1 MFNYMEL
8 KERGR
13 KWLDD
18 FSEIEFVGEI
28 EVPEEEVSEVC
39 ASIGRF
45 LHRAKW
51 DDEHIR
57 AALAVAVVNLAFYS
71 PQDVGEE
78 GFRWLALHK
87 LLGHHAED
95 GNLWEREVGEPVL
108 RLLKDHFHV
117 EDIPGPYRYV
127 RPVMQQ
133 VGVPA
138 KLDRRFAQFVVRLL
152 RLYGHN
158 FSDTEYKACCIEF
171 EGQLSTAEKFLN
183 SAKGRQYCRDIARI
197 VRNIEEGILTPQQIN
212 SLSFRLRTKVRAVL
226 QALGDAPRAGV
237 RIASLSPPRL
247 ILDRDNLRL
256 VIEFSAQAFGGS
268 YQWSD
273 GVQIRVARY
282 VLKEGDFAGR
292 LHGTIIQPDGKKE
305 PWEVKPWRPSP
316 TIWAAFRESDG
327 SFLEPADTLRPGR
340 YILALPYPHSI
351 PDEHVIEE
359 CGEMYLPGFN
369 EVIVRVFDC
378 ELPTGFSLPEL
389 SLSVFGVASNRA
401 PVLRF
406 AETPTPLPHTAN
418 VFVRE
423 LPEIT
428 IENWDLGFADSYM
441 LIWESG
447 ACRRVVPESLYS
459 GKGILRLPV
468 EAPSQGRVHIEPK
481 GRTPRG
487 FAETSLNY
495 VLLPEAKVTWP
506 RGLHEKSARVRISLE
521 PAGMFAAEWQQSS
534 VEHMA
539 ESTWE
544 VPTWLD
550 FVNGQVTYAGAVS
563 FHIAGPVYRFDIK
576 GESITDQ
583 VLWDESL
590 KRRSRLHLSLS
601 AAECGSSVE
610 LGLIDQKGF
619 AKVIDL
625 GPVPRSRL
633 LIVSTDDVRDAFDYR
648 GLPAG
653 RIAVRAGGTCVVR
666 SDVVFLHER
675 RIIENLFDVDDNEF
689 DGWCR
694 LLPDDLQI
702 AVKGVRGMLAGP
714 VAPFAIPSSAPPTL
728 RQSLSFYDICGRVI
742 DSRKRVMAVEE
753 ITDTPLKET
762 LTWYAGVC
770 EFIDAGT
777 SFNPREAARLLASR
791 PRKSRAFR
799 KATPNTPKA
808 PTDRWRKSLAQ
819 VLRTLH
825 RLKSPADYKRI
836 VREWSICCRDERW
849 HSAIHSLL
857 ASAPG
862 GELLTRAAE
871 DYRFGLEELGRGN
884 MEKANDYLSSAC
896 VNVRKVMAQV
906 REGLVLETASAL
918 EAMIFYHFG
927 HEQFKIKA
935 QETIS
940 LLGDHWN
947 GLKKTLGVLCG
958 AVWNGEVGSDSLGLS
973 DFSPH
978 ERDVELEEHT
988 GR

>member
-1 MFNYMEL
+1 LFNYTEL

-13 KWLDD
+13 EWLDD

-28 EVPEEEVSEVC
+28 EVPEAEVSEVC

-108 RLLKDHFHV
+108 RLLKDQFHV

-152 RLYGHN
+152 QSYGHS

-197 VRNIEEGILTPQQIN
+197 VRNVEEGILTLQQVD

-226 QALGDAPRAGV
+226 QALGNAPRAAARV
-237 RIASLSPPRL
+237 NSLPWPRL
-247 ILDRDNLRL
+247 ALDRDNLRL
-256 VIEFSAQAFGGS
+256 VIEFSTKGLSGS

-273 GVQIRVARY
+273 GTRIRVARY
-282 VLKEGDFAGR
+282 VLKEGDFI
-292 LHGTIIQPDGKKE
+292 GTLRGKIIQPHGATE
-305 PWEVKPWRPSP
+305 FWALEPWRPSS
-316 TIWAAFRESDG
+316 TTWAAFRDTDG
-327 SFLEPADTLRPGR
+327 SLKQTAGTLRPGR
-340 YILALPYPHSI
+340 YILALPCPHSI
-351 PDEHVIEE
+351 PDTYVIEE
-359 CGEMYLPGFN
+359 CGEMCLPGF
-369 EVIVRVFDC
+369 EDVPVRVFDC
-378 ELPTGFSLPEL
+378 ELPSGFSLPEL
-389 SLSVFGVASNRA
+389 NLLVSGVASTHS
-401 PVLRF
+401 PVLHF
-406 AETPTPLPHTAN
+406 AETPTSLPHTAN
-418 VFVRE
+418 VFARE

-428 IENWDLGFADSYM
+428 IKNWDSGFSDSYM

-447 ACRRVVPESLYS
+447 ARRRAVPESWY
-459 GKGILRLPV
+459 GGGGIFRLPAEV
-468 EAPSQGRVHIEPK
+468 PSQGRIYIEPK

-487 FAETSLNY
+487 FAETSLDY

-506 RGLHEKSARVRISLE
+506 SGLHEKSARARISLE

-534 VEHMA
+534 VERVA
-539 ESTWE
+539 KSTWE
-544 VPTWLD
+544 VPARLD
-550 FVNGQVTYAGAVS
+550 FINGQVTYAGAVS
-563 FHIAGPVYRFDIK
+563 FHIAGPVYRFDFR
-576 GESITDQ
+576 GESIADQ

-601 AAECGSSVE
+601 AEDCGCNVE
-610 LGLIDQKGF
+610 LGVVDQKGF

-625 GPVPRSRL
+625 GPVPRSGML
-633 LIVSTDDVRDAFDYR
+633 VVSTDDVRDAFDHR

-653 RIAVRAGGTCVVR
+653 YIALRAGGTRVVR

-675 RIIENLFDVDDNEF
+675 RIMESLFGGGDDKF
-689 DGWCR
+689 DGWCE
-694 LLPDDLQI
+694 LLPDDLQT
-702 AVKGVRGMLAGP
+702 AVRSVREMRAGP
-714 VAPFAIPSSAPPTL
+714 VAPFAIPSGMPLTL
-728 RQSLSFYDICGRVI
+728 RQALSVYDVCGKVI
-742 DSRKRVMAVEE
+742 DGKEGVAAVEE
-753 ITDTPLKET
+753 IVDIPLKGT
-762 LTWYAGVC
+762 LTWYAGVR
-770 EFIDAGT
+770 EFIDAGA
-777 SFNPREAARLLASR
+777 SFNPREAARLCACR

-799 KATPNTPKA
+799 KAPPNTSKT

-819 VLRTLH
+819 VLRTLR
-825 RLKSPADYKRI
+825 RLKSPEDYKRM
-836 VREWSICCRDERW
+836 VRGWSACCRDERW
-849 HSAIHSLL
+849 HGAMRSLL
-857 ASAPG
+857 ARAPG
-862 GELLTRAAE
+862 GDLLTRAAE
-871 DYRFGLEELGRGN
+871 DYRFGLDELARGN
-884 MEKANDYLSSAC
+884 MEKANDYLSSAR
-896 VNVRKVMAQV
+896 VNVQEVMAQA
-906 REGLVLETASAL
+906 REGLVPETASAL

-927 HEQFKIKA
+927 HEQFETKA
-935 QETIS
+935 RDTIS
-940 LLGDHWN
+940 SLGDHWSWF
-947 GLKKTLGVLCG
+947 KKTLGALCG
-958 AVWNGEVGSDSLGLS
+958 AAWDGEAGPDSLSLS

-978 ERDVELEEHT
+978 EKDVELEE
-988 GR
+988 RIAR